1 MRHDLAEEALFMK
14 QGHIGEILIQKKL
27 IDWKQ
32 LDDALT
38 EQKRTHEFVGEVLVR
53 KQYIPRFLLFKA
65 LAERHA
71 IPFVDLAHVFIDPC
85 AVDRVPKSVAVKYG
99 FVPIEMQDGVLVVG
113 ISDPCAVLPCL
124 EIAELAR
131 VSEIKTVLCTPDA
144 VALAIGQHYGG
155 PTAEIGAS
163 A

>member
-1 MRHDLAEEALFMK
+1 MT
-14 QGHIGEILIQKKL
+14 QWHIGEILIQKRL

-32 LDDALT
+32 LEDALT

-53 KQYIPRFLLFKA
+53 KQYVPKFLLFKA

-71 IPFVDLAHVFIDPC
+71 MPFVDLSHVFIDPR
-85 AVDRVPKSVAVKYG
+85 AVERVPRSVAVKYG
-99 FVPIEMQDGVLVVG
+99 FVPIEVQGGTLVVG
-113 ISDPCAVLPCL
+113 VGDPQAVLPRL
-124 EIAELAR
+124 EIAELAK

-144 VALAIGQHYGG
+144 VNSAIDENYGA
-155 PTAEIGAS
+155 PS

>member
-1 MRHDLAEEALFMK
+1 MNGVK
-14 QGHIGEILIQKKL
+14 PWHIGEILIQKKL

-32 LDDALT
+32 LEDALA

-53 KQYIPRFLLFKA
+53 KHCIPRFLLFKA

-85 AVDRVPKSVAVKYG
+85 AVERVPKSVAVKYG
-99 FVPIEMQDGVLVVG
+99 FVPIEMRDGILVVG

-144 VALAIGQHYGG
+144 VALAIGQHYCEKDIE
-155 PTAEIGAS
+155 TGAS
-163 A
+163 L

>member
-1 MRHDLAEEALFMK
+1 MN
-14 QGHIGEILIQKKL
+14 QWHIGEILIQKKL

-32 LDDALT
+32 LEVALA

-53 KQYIPRFLLFKA
+53 KKYIPKFLFYKA
-65 LAERHA
+65 LAERHTM
-71 IPFVDLAHVFIDPC
+71 PFVDLSHVFIDPC
-85 AVDRVPKSVAVKYG
+85 AVERVPKSVAVRYG
-99 FVPIEMQDGVLVVG
+99 FVPIEIQGGTLVVG
-113 ISDPCAVLPCL
+113 IGDPKALLPES
-124 EIAELAR
+124 EIAEIAR
-131 VSEIKTVLCTPDA
+131 VSEIKAVLCTPDA